1 VIAPSGGSVRVA
13 RWVFGGWEGAFGL
26 VQWCGG
32 GGLTVGGI
40 QTIEGSRVVIV
51 VVVVGVVIVGGVSN
65 GLVLAL
71 LSDVG
76 FKSVRS

>member
-1 VIAPSGGSVRVA
+1 VA

-40 QTIEGSRVVIV
+40 RTVEGSR
-51 VVVVGVVIVGGVSN
+51 VVVVGVVVVGGVGN